1 MTNDKGRVAEKGECS
16 ERKQKGEGGNDGFFL
31 YISCIYYKIHY
42 FCGCNLI
49 VFSR

>member
-31 YISCIYYKIHY
+31 YILQNSL
-42 FCGCNLI
+42 FLRFEESG
-49 VFSR
+49 

>member
-1 MTNDKGRVAEKGECS
+1 MTNDKGRVTEKGECS
-16 ERKQKGEGGNDGFFL
+16 EKKQKGEGGNDGFFF